1 MYPRI
6 KDTRIQQNITQT
18 QIAQKLG
25 IAQQIYQRYEQ
36 GKTKLS
42 LENAVKIADILGVSL
57 DYLAGRSDVP

>member
-6 KDTRIQQNITQT
+6 KDTRIQRNITQT
-18 QIAQKLG
+18 QMAQKLG
-25 IAQQIYQRYEQ
+25 FAQQIYQRYEQ

-57 DYLAGRSDVP
+57 DYLAGRSDEP